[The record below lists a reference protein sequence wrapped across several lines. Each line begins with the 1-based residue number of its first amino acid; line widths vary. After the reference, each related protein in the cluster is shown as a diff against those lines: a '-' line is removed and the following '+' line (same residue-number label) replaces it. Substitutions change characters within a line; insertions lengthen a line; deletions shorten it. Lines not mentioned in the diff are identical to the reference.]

1 MRIPSASAPTEGDDG
16 KLFDRRV
23 KIRSGGNSSA
33 QSSTFRVTQRWH
45 EA

>member
-23 KIRSGGNSSA
+23 KIRSGGKLIGPIVNVSRDTTLA
-33 QSSTFRVTQRWH
+33 
-45 EA
+45 